1 MHFRFMAVILLHSK
15 HRHVSTTHVAIFRVV
30 RTRIQLQLLVMC
42 QNQST
47 EKKKFLQISVKFTVN
62 PYPANVENMVN
73 YQC

>member
-1 MHFRFMAVILLHSK
+1 
-15 HRHVSTTHVAIFRVV
+15 
-30 RTRIQLQLLVMC
+30 MC